1 MKKWYLVLLKSGK
14 VNALKAKEKLES
26 MGISTFYPL
35 LYRKQM
41 RKDRR
46 NTLRT
51 VSQPLFP
58 GYIFLNF
65 DSAGGLFSKIEC
77 CEGVICFVRF
87 GNGPTIIRDSVM
99 EGIIATCFKLG
110 VESVDIVESNIEV
123 MEGNIVNAYDER
135 ILSIINEPSSSL
147 KSMKL
152 VSMIHEMSGDIK

>member
-65 DSAGGLFSKIEC
+65 DSAGDLFSKIES

-110 VESVDIVESNIEV
+110 VERVNIVESNIEV

-152 VSMIHEMSGDIK
+152 VAMINEMS